1 MELVN
6 KTKELILY
14 IEENLMKGLND
25 KKIASFYL
33 TSPSVANAIFK
44 LICGL
49 TIKDYIRKRRLAFS
63 VKDLSKGEKVDNVAC
78 KYGYNSY
85 EAFSRAFKK
94 EFGLS
99 PSTVKQSKEME
110 EIKIFDPFV
119 EESFDDMSKNFL
131 KIRFETLPKMRFSG
145 FRQMTDTAVKDIAPA
160 MWKNISHQPYDWA
173 MAKIEN
179 KKQCYYI
186 LKQETNGEIVIP
198 KLSCVAISICNNE
211 EINQQIFDFAKK
223 IAKLMGQND
232 LSIMNLE
239 HYENGIVQVY
249 IPYKMGF

>member
-1 MELVN
+1 
-6 KTKELILY
+6 
-14 IEENLMKGLND
+14 
-25 KKIASFYL
+25 
-33 TSPSVANAIFK
+33 
-44 LICGL
+44 
-49 TIKDYIRKRRLAFS
+49 
-63 VKDLSKGEKVDNVAC
+63 
-78 KYGYNSY
+78 
-85 EAFSRAFKK
+85 
-94 EFGLS
+94 
-99 PSTVKQSKEME
+99 
-110 EIKIFDPFV
+110 
-119 EESFDDMSKNFL
+119 
-131 KIRFETLPKMRFSG
+131 
-145 FRQMTDTAVKDIAPA
+145 
-160 MWKNISHQPYDWA
+160 